1 MKATTTRLVS
11 SLAALL
17 ACSAAW
23 SGAGAVTEEMAVVQ
37 AMAKLLN
44 EESLQPFDYL
54 YFESDFTARK
64 NVAASMS
71 DPDRTQFCGLS
82 RDEGI
87 ALVREITLLNLE
99 PLAFD
104 KSLARLAGLELG
116 HKRFP
121 RYRYIRLSR
130 VVFAPGS
137 QHAWLAADANG
148 ESGAIYRM
156 DKVDGQWS
164 RTARCGG
171 WVKAGD

>member
-1 MKATTTRLVS
+1 MTAVARSGVGATT
-11 SLAALL
+11 
-17 ACSAAW
+17 
-23 SGAGAVTEEMAVVQ
+23 EELAVVQ
-37 AMAKLLN
+37 AIAKLLN
-44 EESLQPFDYL
+44 DEASRRFDYL

-64 NVAASMS
+64 NVVVSMS
-71 DPDRTQFCGLS
+71 DPDRSQFCGLT
-82 RDEGI
+82 RDEGL

-99 PLAFD
+99 PVEFD
-104 KSLARLAGLELG
+104 KSVARLAGLDIG

-130 VVFAPGS
+130 VVFAPGN

-156 DKVDGQWS
+156 EKINGEWS

-171 WVKAGD
+171 WVKATD

>member
-11 SLAALL
+11 ALAALL
-17 ACSAAW
+17 AFDAAW
-23 SGAGAVTEEMAVVQ
+23 SGASAVTEELAVVQ
-37 AMAKLLN
+37 AIAKLLN
-44 EESLQPFDYL
+44 DESSRPFDYL
-54 YFESDFTARK
+54 YFESDFSARK
-64 NVAASMS
+64 NVAVSMS

-82 RDEGI
+82 RDEGL

-99 PLAFD
+99 PVEFD

-130 VVFAPGS
+130 VVFAPGN

-156 DKVDGQWS
+156 DKVNGEWS

-171 WVKAGD
+171 WVKASD